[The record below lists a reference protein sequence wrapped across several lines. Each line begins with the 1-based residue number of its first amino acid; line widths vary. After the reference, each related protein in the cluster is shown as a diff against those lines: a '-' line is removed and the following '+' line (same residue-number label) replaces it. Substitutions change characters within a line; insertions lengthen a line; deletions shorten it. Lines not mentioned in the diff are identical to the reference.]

1 MAGKIKKVINQI
13 IEQRAGNNPIL
24 VSTTRTKLQLKGIEI
39 DKYTDASPDDSVIL
53 EKLMEISKQLNT
65 AVKL

>member
-24 VSTTRTKLQLKGIEI
+24 ISTTRTKLQLKGIDI
-39 DKYTDASPDDSVIL
+39 DKYSDSSPDDNGIL
-53 EKLMEISKQLNT
+53 EKLIEISKQLNT
-65 AVKL
+65 VIKL